1 MTLRIT
7 RKYLLLAGIVALLA
21 AGLAIWGWQ
30 LRAAAAVSD
39 DLAALVMP
47 ASDGAR
53 QVADAGAAY
62 DVVEV
67 TGTGTATG
75 NPDLATVALR
85 VSVTAN
91 PVTEARET
99 AAATTRQVLD
109 ALQGNG
115 VAYSDIRTNRFTI
128 HTEYDWSEGQQTFVG
143 YTVTNGLEA
152 TVRDV
157 GRLGQI
163 IDDAVTAGDE
173 YIRFDAVSFGFAD
186 TAAMERQARQA
197 AVADMQGKA
206 AQLAEFAGRELGGLK
221 SLAEVDLA
229 GAPGPYQ
236 ESLLA
241 RAYASD
247 AEITPVAPGEDTV
260 VVVVY
265 GVYELQ

>member
-39 DLAALVMP
+39 DRAALESANAVN
-47 ASDGAR
+47 

-62 DVVEV
+62 DVIEV

-157 GRLGQI
+157 GKLGNI
-163 IDDAVTAGDE
+163 IDDAVTAGEE

-197 AVADMQGKA
+197 AVANMQGKA

-236 ESLLA
+236 ESLLS

-265 GVYELQ
+265 GVYELE